1 MTDQYIYMMFYVN
14 LMGTTN
20 LQQIHKG
27 KEKEIQVYNYIEN
40 HLVPKAGSKKGRKE
54 KMEPQIKQ
62 KTIRGHQ

>member
-54 KMEPQIKQ
+54 KWNHKSNRKQ
-62 KTIRGHQ
+62 